1 MDPFTLLAIAKGA
14 VAAIKQGCELYNEFK
29 GHLVEAK
36 EAVDEVRGI
45 VTEVTGFWGAFKQW
59 WSGKPEQSAEQVEQ
73 PKPKPKVRKQL
84 QEFDEVEVRKNI
96 ADNLVKFFKALETLK
111 THIAEEEEKS
121 RNVYDPDQNLMEA
134 ALHRVLALDEMER
147 LQYEIRQVM
156 VYQTP
161 GMGDLYSRVIK
172 MVGVISEEQEFAR
185 MQKVK
190 AERDA
195 RWRRRQA
202 QEKATDVFLAA
213 VGIVL
218 LALYLGGAWWIL
230 VKDRMDRWG
239 F

>member
-1 MDPFTLLAIAKGA
+1 VDPFTLLAIAKGA
-14 VAAIKQGCELYNEFK
+14 VSAIKQGCELYNEFK

-36 EAVDEVRGI
+36 DAVDEVRGI
-45 VTEVTGFWGAFKQW
+45 VTEVTGFWGNFKKW
-59 WSGKPEQSAEQVEQ
+59 WSGEPEPAPDQ
-73 PKPKPKVRKQL
+73 PKPKAKPSKKL
-84 QEFDEVEVRKNI
+84 QEFDEIEVRRDI
-96 ADNLVKFFKALETLK
+96 ADNLVKFFKALESLK
-111 THIAEEEEKS
+111 NHIAEEEEKS

-134 ALHRVLALDEMER
+134 ALHRVLALDEMEK

-156 VYQTP
+156 VYETP
-161 GMGDLYSRVIK
+161 GMGDLYTRVIK
-172 MVGVISEEQEFAR
+172 MVGVISEEQEVAR
-185 MQKVK
+185 IQKVR
-190 AERDA
+190 ADRDA

-202 QEKATDVFLAA
+202 QEKAVDVLLAA

>member
-1 MDPFTLLAIAKGA
+1 MRK
-14 VAAIKQGCELYNEFK
+14 
-29 GHLVEAK
+29 
-36 EAVDEVRGI
+36 R
-45 VTEVTGFWGAFKQW
+45 
-59 WSGKPEQSAEQVEQ
+59 KPEQSAEQVEQ

-111 THIAEEEEKS
+111 AHIAEEEEKS

-134 ALHRVLALDEMER
+134 ALHRVLALDEMEK

-156 VYQTP
+156 VYETP
-161 GMGDLYSRVIK
+161 GMGDLYTRVIK
-172 MVGVISEEQEFAR
+172 MVGVISEEQEVAR
-185 MQKVK
+185 IQKVR
-190 AERDA
+190 ADRDA
-195 RWRRRQA
+195 RWRRRRA
-202 QEKATDVFLAA
+202 QEKAVDVLLAA

-239 F
+239 KAM

>member
-14 VAAIKQGCELYNEFK
+14 VTAIKQGCELYNKFK

-36 EAVDEVRGI
+36 EAIDEARGI
-45 VTEVTGFWGAFKQW
+45 VTEVTGFWGSLKNW
-59 WSGKPEQSAEQVEQ
+59 WFGEPEPQPTAEQ
-73 PKPKPKVRKQL
+73 PKPKVKSRKKF

-111 THIAEEEEKS
+111 AHIAEEEEKS

-195 RWRRRQA
+195 RWRRRRA

>member
-14 VAAIKQGCELYNEFK
+14 VTAIKQGCELYNEFK

-36 EAVDEVRGI
+36 EAIDEARGI
-45 VTEVTGFWGAFKQW
+45 VTEVTGFWGNFKKW
-59 WSGKPEQSAEQVEQ
+59 WFGEPEPQPTAEQ
-73 PKPKPKVRKQL
+73 PKPKAKSRKKF
-84 QEFDEVEVRKNI
+84 QEFDEIEVRRDI
-96 ADNLVKFFKALETLK
+96 ADNLVKFFKALEALK
-111 THIAEEEEKS
+111 NHIAEEEEKS

-134 ALHRVLALDEMER
+134 ALHRVLALDEMEK

-161 GMGDLYSRVIK
+161 GMGDLYTRVVK
-172 MVGVISEEQEFAR
+172 MVGVISEEQEIAR
-185 MQKVK
+185 IQKVK

-195 RWRRRQA
+195 RWRRRRA
-202 QEKATDVFLAA
+202 QDKATDVLLAA

-218 LALYLGGAWWIL
+218 LAGYIGGVWWIL